1 MIGKTILSAVIV
13 CCTFGIVSAQD
24 SAMTNEDKANK
35 LRETCAISQG
45 RANEIG
51 LIFSNLNS
59 FGIRYKYG
67 NDRNLF
73 RLTSLVLNGTST
85 INSYSNYS
93 ADGIDDGGI
102 SNSTSNSA
110 GAGVNIGFERRKWIN
125 DKFCLYGGLDW
136 INSYTRTK
144 SNTITPSQS
153 QFTYTDSKNNF
164 DVLSSVFNNTSNS
177 LAWTAS
183 TGLGIAFGASYNLNE
198 LFSITTEL
206 EPSIS
211 YKYTETTTSSET
223 YTVHWAGTASSGYTP
238 TAYLSSNI
246 SQTAINK
253 GFTGSLTNAAA
264 SIEISYNL
272 KCHSPKAQ

>member
-1 MIGKTILSAVIV
+1 MALRTILSAVIV
-13 CCTFGIVSAQD
+13 CCAFGLVSAQD
-24 SAMTNEDKANK
+24 SVMINQDKDGRLK
-35 LRETCAISQG
+35 ETCAISRG
-45 RANEIG
+45 RINEIG

-67 NDRNLF
+67 NDRTLF

-85 INSYSNYS
+85 INSYSDYS
-93 ADGIDDGGI
+93 ADGISDNDI
-102 SNSTSNSA
+102 SNSTSNSI
-110 GAGVNIGFERRKWIN
+110 GAGVNVGFEKRKWIN
-125 DKFCLYGGLDW
+125 DKFCFYGGIDW

-144 SNTITPSQS
+144 SNTVTPSQS
-153 QFTYTDSKNNF
+153 QFTYTDTKGNF

-183 TGLGIAFGASYNLNE
+183 TGLGIAFGASYNLNRS
-198 LFSITTEL
+198 FSITTEL

-211 YKYTETTTSSET
+211 YKYTKTTTSSET
-223 YTVHWAGTASSGYTP
+223 YTVHWAGTANTGYTP

-246 SQTAINK
+246 SQTTINK

-272 KCHSPKAQ
+272 KCHSLRAK